1 MKKVKDFFVNGYS
14 KAISQ
19 DLRLYI
25 LLSILFSSL
34 LLTFTVFDGSVLRL
48 ISAAEDLITSLLYWF
63 FFCYGELLRLLF
75 RIKVPSINPL
85 FLKFP
90 RVAFEDMLNVDLVG
104 LSARLDRAVNA
115 FGYMLPEYNEWLYN
129 VLFYG
134 LLMFTNLGLCFFL
147 LGFLCFRL
155 MFSANGRPVGY
166 VSKPARIYLNLTEKI
181 IKPLKAFLIDLFT
194 YAHEHTKITYWIF
207 TIWLVNINVLTIG
220 VELFSFY
227 YYFICTWDL
236 TAFLLIF
243 AYIGLDAAVL
253 LFSLPLLYWMV
264 VGGRIYYRVCEEQGL
279 DNLKHMEAMNCGY
292 LKTLDVVCL
301 IVGEPGTGK
310 TTLLVDM
317 FLSWINIFKDE
328 NLKTIFK
335 YELYFPSFP
344 WSSFR
349 EDLFLRIKSRELN
362 KIPLVEDYV
371 DLVMDFYEITGH
383 NGFIYGYRD
392 DLYKT
397 TVNAGNREI
406 SLRDALKE
414 YGNAFMLY
422 TNENL
427 GISNLPIRMDGN
439 FDDSKY
445 FKKWNGNFFE
455 KKKVSRLTHILNQ
468 DMLRHGVK
476 MDPNSKEIGV
486 LGPSI
491 IGWTEISKDLGNQI
505 TNSGY
510 KADALTCNPKNE
522 KSIHSFM
529 FARHIKALIDNF
541 PYIRFITDD
550 QRAANVA
557 ASAVGL
563 MCVINISGKSEMK
576 IALPGFGWYLDLE
589 GFIVGQF
596 NKLSLKRENVRGD
609 VTLSWILIKQSVSS
623 FSLPAQRMR
632 SCFGYEELTL
642 LRQAGNAF
650 SGNEGAQ
657 NTAGQATEH
666 IYYKMYWKNYSDR
679 FISDSH
685 ASAYAEAQKRCP
697 IGIDDI
703 PCYKDLRMSSEE
715 IKYQRSRLGTELIN
729 MTCQNKSEDKN

>member
-1 MKKVKDFFVNGYS
+1 MKKVKEFFVNGYS

-181 IKPLKAFLIDLFT
+181 IKPLKAFLIDLLT

-243 AYIGLDAAVL
+243 AYIGLDAAVM

-335 YELYFPSFP
+335 YELYFPSFL
-344 WSSFR
+344 WAAFR
-349 EDLFLRIKSRELN
+349 EDLFLRIESRELN

-414 YGNAFMLY
+414 YGKAFMLY

-468 DMLRHGVK
+468 DMVRHGVK

-632 SCFGYEELTL
+632 NCFGYEELKL

-685 ASAYAEAQKRCP
+685 ASAYAEAQKCCP

>member
-1 MKKVKDFFVNGYS
+1 MKKVKEFFVNGYS

-181 IKPLKAFLIDLFT
+181 IKPLKAFLIDLLT

-243 AYIGLDAAVL
+243 AYIGLDAAVM

-264 VGGRIYYRVCEEQGL
+264 VGGRIYYRICEEQGL

-344 WSSFR
+344 WAAFR
-349 EDLFLRIKSRELN
+349 EDLFLRIESRELN

-414 YGNAFMLY
+414 YGKAFMLY

-491 IGWTEISKDLGNQI
+491 IGWTEISKDLGNQL

-563 MCVINISGKSEMK
+563 MCVINISGRSEMK

-589 GFIVGQF
+589 GFIVGLF

-609 VTLSWILIKQSVSS
+609 VTLSWILIKQMVSC

-685 ASAYAEAQKRCP
+685 SSAYAEAQNHCP

-703 PCYKDLRMSSEE
+703 PCYQNLRMSPEE

-729 MTCQNKSEDKN
+729 MTCQNKSADKN